1 MSKPRVQRSKH
12 FRSWYKT
19 LTSKDQGVVDTRI
32 DTYKEEEILVNIKSL
47 DKKFGLY
54 EFKWTSG
61 MRVYF
66 SFIEDKDGKLMLL
79 LLGENKNSQSSDIN
93 DAKKIVLKAI
103 IKIKKGRI

>member
-1 MSKPRVQRSKH
+1 MSKPRVQRSKQ

-19 LTSKDQGVVDTRI
+19 LTSKDQGIVDTRI
-32 DTYKEEEILVNIKSL
+32 DIYKEDDILVNIKSI

-66 SFIEDKDGKLMLL
+66 SFIEDKEGKLMLL
-79 LLGENKNSQSSDIN
+79 LLGGNKNSQSSDIN
-93 DAKKIVLKAI
+93 DAKKIVLKAVTQI
-103 IKIKKGRI
+103 QKGKA